1 MQSHGSGHHGP
12 ASWLTKLPLLPQDR
26 VWESVNGA
34 ILVFGFILAVSLLF
48 NRAIKGKIEE
58 NVIPKSKLGLLSFV
72 DLLVEGLYKLIVGI
86 VGHHY
91 GAEVFPFIAS
101 VFIYVLLNNLLGL
114 LPLSASPSSSFPI
127 AFALG
132 LSSFVFYNW
141 MGIKANG
148 VTGYVKHFLM
158 GLGVFGVPI
167 ALFELVSHVIRPFT
181 LGLRLRTNMHIDH
194 MLAGAFADLCKWI
207 VPVPLLL
214 FGVVVCTI
222 QAFLFAVLTAVYV
235 QMATEHEE

>member
-1 MQSHGSGHHGP
+1 MQSHGSAHHGP
-12 ASWLTKLPLLPQDR
+12 ESWLTKLPFLPQQR
-26 VWESVNGA
+26 EWESVNGA
-34 ILVFGFILAVSLLF
+34 VLVFVLILVVSLLV
-48 NRAIKGKIEE
+48 NRIIKGKIQE
-58 NVIPKSKLGLLSFV
+58 NVIPRPKVGLFSV
-72 DLLVEGLYKLIVGI
+72 IDLLVEALYNLIVGI

-91 GAEVFPFIAS
+91 GAYAFPFIAS
-101 VFIYVLLNNLLGL
+101 IFIYVLLNNLLGL
-114 LPLSASPSSSFPI
+114 LPMSASPSAAFPI

-132 LSSFVFYNW
+132 ISSFIFYNW
-141 MGIKANG
+141 MGVKANG
-148 VTGYVKHFLM
+148 LIGYGKHFLM
-158 GLGVFGVPI
+158 GLGVFGIPI
-167 ALFELVSHVIRPFT
+167 AGVEMISHVIRPFT

-194 MLAGAFADLCKWI
+194 MLAGAFAELCKWI

>member
-1 MQSHGSGHHGP
+1 MQSHGSAHHGP
-12 ASWLTKLPLLPQDR
+12 ESWLTKLPVLPQDR

-34 ILVFGFILAVSLLF
+34 ILVFAFIVVVSVLV
-48 NRAIKGKIEE
+48 NRIIKGKIEE
-58 NVIPKSKLGLLSFV
+58 NVIPRPKFGLFSVV
-72 DLLVEGLYKLIVGI
+72 DLLIEGLYNLIAGI

-91 GAEVFPFIAS
+91 GAEAFPFIAS

-148 VTGYVKHFLM
+148 VVGYGKHFLM

-167 ALFELVSHVIRPFT
+167 AAFELVSHVIRPFT

>member
-1 MQSHGSGHHGP
+1 MQSHGSAHHGP
-12 ASWLTKLPLLPQDR
+12 ESWLTKLPFLPQDR

-34 ILVFGFILAVSLLF
+34 VLVFTFILVVSFIF
-48 NRAIKGKIEE
+48 NRAIKGKIQE
-58 NVIPKSKLGLLSFV
+58 NIIPKSKFGLFSVV
-72 DLLVEGLYKLIVGI
+72 DLLVEGLYNLIVGI

-91 GAEVFPFIAS
+91 GIKVFPFIAS

-114 LPLSASPSSSFPI
+114 LPLSASPSSAFPI

-141 MGIKANG
+141 MGVKSHGAA
-148 VTGYVKHFLM
+148 GYGKHFLM

-167 ALFELVSHVIRPFT
+167 AGFELISHVIRPFT